1 MNAIDDFKSLEI
13 DGIVCETVTSF
24 TLKQLNDVS
33 YNHMNTLTNR
43 SFLRFFN
50 VFPNIRNLAVIIEEE
65 NRFDQFYTPH
75 FSDVMS
81 DTKFSFT
88 PIYHQLSNMGQQLEN
103 LTLHIHYHLII
114 DVQIWKKVSEIQFEN
129 LKELSLIMNNLR
141 DLDIQNVLL
150 RFKHLTDPICT
161 VDSRN
166 FHSSLLNNA
175 TELRSLTIEMVFLFP
190 FTWDA

>member
-88 PIYHQLSNMGQQLEN
+88 PIYHQLSKMRQQLEN

-129 LKELSLIMNNLR
+129 LKELIIF
-141 DLDIQNVLL
+141 D
-150 RFKHLTDPICT
+150 H
-161 VDSRN
+161 
-166 FHSSLLNNA
+166 
-175 TELRSLTIEMVFLFP
+175 E
-190 FTWDA
+190 